1 MPRTDEAKIGPEAM
15 PRTNG
20 LEHNLKGEGLFIT
33 GDSLSYIWDISSRLF
48 RDEDP
53 IVDTADIMTLRM
65 QTDQMQIESKCRLI
79 SMCRPISK
87 CRQISR
93 KG

>member
-1 MPRTDEAKIGPEAM
+1 MYTRTANEGYKVHRLCQERM
-15 PRTNG
+15 R
-20 LEHNLKGEGLFIT
+20 LEDDLKGEGLFIT

-48 RDEDP
+48 RDVGL
-53 IVDTADIMTLRM
+53 IWIQQISLRM
-65 QTDQMQIESKCRLI
+65 QNDL
-79 SMCRPISK
+79 K